1 MSECPEGRGD
11 GAGVRDDVHKEK
23 RSVVATKWRQ
33 IATMVARASIEGLRQ
48 KRQASGA
55 DKNPRTVLRGY
66 FSITL

>member
-1 MSECPEGRGD
+1 MSEYPKD
-11 GAGVRDDVHKEK
+11 GEDGVGVRDDVRKEK

-48 KRQASGA
+48 KREVSGA
-55 DKNPRTVLRGY
+55 DKNPRIVLRGY